1 MRWVIIIII
10 MIAVIITLII
20 FDNNCDHC
28 NNHDHNYDGICV
40 DIFQLLRCH
49 HRCYAVMQTSLL
61 LQRRQPPLEVIIII
75 NMNFCDDKN
84 TFAGTTLILAIL
96 DEGQLWVANV
106 GDSRGVF
113 GNRWLAIHHLDL
125 MDMNRLS
132 TFDGDEEDWR
142 KNFGLPPFQ
151 RQGNIQTVSVF
162 TLYWTWTL
170 SPWLQFSVC
179 PDLVM

>member
-1 MRWVIIIII
+1 MKSVD
-10 MIAVIITLII
+10 ITEYISPSGEILYPKLLKDEVNHNYDRRYHN

-28 NNHDHNYDGICV
+28 NNHDHNYDDICV
-40 DIFQLLRCH
+40 DIFQLPHCH

-113 GNRWLAIHHLDL
+113 GNR
-125 MDMNRLS
+125 
-132 TFDGDEEDWR
+132 
-142 KNFGLPPFQ
+142 
-151 RQGNIQTVSVF
+151 
-162 TLYWTWTL
+162 
-170 SPWLQFSVC
+170 
-179 PDLVM
+179 